1 MMKIDVQHDLERV
14 RRELQAAR
22 DQVPF
27 AAALALTRTA
37 QAAQVAMRQEMLSV
51 FDRPTP
57 FTLASMYV
65 RPATKAKL
73 EANVYL
79 KTGGNKEGGNA
90 TDRLAHQVTGG
101 ARRFKRFEG
110 ALRNAGLLGN
120 EEQAVPGSAAD
131 LDAYGN
137 MSRGQITQILSWFQA
152 FPESG
157 YKANATKDT
166 KAKKAAGKAGKRYGV
181 RFYYRR
187 DRPGRGIY
195 KATQT
200 GFGSA
205 IQPVLMFV
213 RRAQYRKRLDM
224 AGVVNRVATQQFER
238 WFRDALQQAMR
249 TAR

>member
-1 MMKIDVQHDLERV
+1 MKIEVKQDLERV
-14 RRELQAAR
+14 RRDLGAVRE
-22 DQVPF
+22 QVPF

-37 QAAQVAMRQEMLSV
+37 QGAQVAVRQEMIRV

-57 FTLASMYV
+57 FTLGSTFIK
-65 RPATKAKL
+65 PATKAKL

-79 KTGGNKEGGNA
+79 RTGGNKEGGNA
-90 TDRLAHQVTGG
+90 QDRLGHQVLGG
-101 ARRFKRFEG
+101 QRRFKRMEG

-120 EEQAVPGSAAD
+120 GEQAVTGKAAD

-137 MSRGQITQILSWFQA
+137 MSRGQITQILAWFQA
-152 FPESG
+152 FPEAG
-157 YKANATKDT
+157 YKANSTQATR
-166 KAKKAAGKAGKRYGV
+166 AKRAAGKLGKRYGV
-181 RFYYRR
+181 RFYYKR

-213 RRAQYRKRLDM
+213 RRATYRSLLDM
-224 AGVVNRVATQQFER
+224 PGVVERTAREQFPR
-238 WFRDALQQAMR
+238 WFREALQSAMR
-249 TAR
+249 SAR